1 MNRNAFLPFFVWVI
15 VGVAGLVP
23 VLVYAAQLPRPVLP
37 SVEILSSVE
46 VVSEA
51 EDMGLQTPMVDGAS
65 EEASA
70 CRFIFSSVREEGL
83 ATLEFSVPATG
94 TYYIFARGWGADW
107 QHNSF
112 HWMLDGGEPIYWE
125 IEPPGEW
132 VWEKLAAPELGL
144 GAHTLQFRGR
154 EPGARLD
161 RVEISSDASHT
172 PTVMPCA
179 QVTATPTPT
188 PTPTRTPSPT
198 PTATRTPTATASPTV
213 TPTPTITPTPSPTPC
228 SDLYEPDDFWY
239 QAKTILVDEGWQRH
253 LHQAPGDVDYVKF
266 TAAAGRTYVIRTDF
280 LGDGP
285 QNDTTL
291 TLYNTDGITPLAF
304 NDQDPANPPASR
316 IDWTC
321 PADGTYYVK
330 VAQFDPGVGGCDFS
344 YGLNVSLALATPTP
358 TATATATPTPTATP
372 TTGSIAGIVY
382 ADLNLNGAPEPGEGL
397 PGVLITV
404 RRVDG
409 TGTTRVTF
417 TGPDGRYAVDDLLPG
432 LHRVEETDLR
442 WYYSL
447 SANSLIVMVVANATA
462 EANFVDYPAFRTWV
476 PLVVKGPGT

>member
-1 MNRNAFLPFFVWVI
+1 MNRNALLVWVI

-37 SVEILSSVE
+37 SGEILSSVE

-51 EDMGLQTPMVDGAS
+51 D
-65 EEASA
+65 

-83 ATLEFSVPATG
+83 ATLKFSVPATG
-94 TYYIFARGWGADW
+94 THYIFARGWGADW
-107 QHNSF
+107 QYNSF
-112 HWMLDGGEPIYWE
+112 HRMLDGGEPVYWE
-125 IEPPGEW
+125 IKPPGEW
-132 VWEKLAAPELGL
+132 VWEKLAALELGL

-161 RVEISSDASHT
+161 RVEISSDTSHT

-179 QVTATPTPT
+179 QVTATTAPT

-198 PTATRTPTATASPTV
+198 PTATASPTV
-213 TPTPTITPTPSPTPC
+213 TP
-228 SDLYEPDDFWY
+228 
-239 QAKTILVDEGWQRH
+239 
-253 LHQAPGDVDYVKF
+253 
-266 TAAAGRTYVIRTDF
+266 
-280 LGDGP
+280 
-285 QNDTTL
+285 
-291 TLYNTDGITPLAF
+291 
-304 NDQDPANPPASR
+304 
-316 IDWTC
+316 
-321 PADGTYYVK
+321 
-330 VAQFDPGVGGCDFS
+330 
-344 YGLNVSLALATPTP
+344 
-358 TATATATPTPTATP
+358 TPTPTATP